1 MSELPPDTS
10 APLCATCAYYSA
22 RVFSATRELPP
33 ETPPPTAHDPGECRR
48 YPPSIQPPYYRT
60 RFPAVEPQHW
70 CGEYL
75 TRGTLAAPLPVE
87 MS

>member
-22 RVFSATRELPP
+22 RVFS
-33 ETPPPTAHDPGECRR
+33 GECRR